1 MLPFIQLFMYNKSRG
16 DKMDI
21 NKISSNKPTLQS
33 KSISMKKADKNFSEE
48 FGSATKREREKQ
60 LGQLLHN
67 IKRKGKMIVETRSIT
82 VVHEYKDSIRE
93 YLSLALQDAYRVDK
107 LKSIYGNPSTLVDI
121 INKELDSLV
130 QTVLVQEKDTIEVVN
145 MIENIE
151 GLLIDTYK

>member
-1 MLPFIQLFMYNKSRG
+1 
-16 DKMDI
+16 MDI

-33 KSISMKKADKNFSEE
+33 KSISMKKTGKDFSEE
-48 FGSATKREREKQ
+48 FSSATKREREKQ
-60 LGQLLHN
+60 LSKLLDN
-67 IKRKGKMIVETRSIT
+67 IKKKGKMIVETRSIT
-82 VVHEYKDSIRE
+82 VIHEYKDSIRE

-130 QTVLVQEKDTIEVVN
+130 QTILVQEKDTIEVVN